1 MERKYERKFQKAP
14 QKLIKKPFQNHLKMF
29 NIYEK
34 APKNSKNC
42 MKFFK
47 ISKELSNLLEKYM
60 KKWVKVHRI

>member
-1 MERKYERKFQKAP
+1 
-14 QKLIKKPFQNHLKMF
+14 MF

-47 ISKELSNLLEKYM
+47 ISKELSTRTLLTYFLFDNNHKTCFPR
-60 KKWVKVHRI
+60 KT